1 MTTDVFVAGGG
12 PAGLAAAIAC
22 RQRGLR
28 VVVADCSVAPIDKA
42 CGEGIMPDGI
52 EAAERLGI
60 ELDAAAGHTFRG
72 IRFCQGERSAA
83 AAFPRGFGL
92 GMRRTTLHR
101 MMVERAAGAGVEMR
115 WGARVSG
122 IAAEGAMVDG
132 ELLRARWILGAD
144 GGNSHVRRWAGLDA
158 CVHQSVRFG
167 FRKHYQVAP
176 RSEFMELHWGDGCQ
190 LYITPVSAGE
200 VCLVLISKDQRL
212 RLDDALP
219 RFPQVSAWLRSARG
233 ASAERGG
240 VSATR
245 RLKAVCGGR
254 VALIGDASGSVD
266 AITGEGLCLLFQQA
280 MALGAAFAAGDLSI
294 YSAKHRQ
301 IGRRPRFMAD
311 LMLTL
316 DRRTRL
322 RNLVMHTLSSH
333 PELFAGMLRFHVGQ
347 AA

>member
-1 MTTDVFVAGGG
+1 
-12 PAGLAAAIAC
+12 
-22 RQRGLR
+22 
-28 VVVADCSVAPIDKA
+28 
-42 CGEGIMPDGI
+42 MPDGI
-52 EAAERLGI
+52 AAAERLGL
-60 ELDAAAGHTFRG
+60 ELGARAGYGFRG
-72 IRFCQGERSAA
+72 IRFCHGERSAA
-83 AAFPRGFGL
+83 ASFPHGAGL

-101 MMVERAAGAGVEMR
+101 MMVARAAEAGVDMR

-122 IAAEGAMVDG
+122 IAGEGAMVDG
-132 ELLRARWILGAD
+132 ELVRARWIVGAD
-144 GGNSHVRRWAGLDA
+144 GGNSQVRRWAGLDA

-190 LYITPVSAGE
+190 LYITPVAGGE
-200 VCLVLISKDQRL
+200 VCVVLISKDQRL

-219 RFPQVSAWLRSARG
+219 QFPQVSAWLRSARG

-245 RLKAVCGGR
+245 RLRAVCGGR
-254 VALIGDASGSVD
+254 VALVGDASGSVD

-280 MALGAAFAAGDLSI
+280 MALAGAFAADDLSI
-294 YSAKHRQ
+294 YAAKHRL

-322 RNLVMHTLSSH
+322 RSVVMHTLSAH
-333 PELFAGMLRFHVGQ
+333 PELFAGMLRFHVGR